1 MTERSAENA
10 HAPVRVDRSRSTD
23 DDDVTDLAVTAAGT
37 DQARGRPLGLAIGS
51 LGVLPLTVALDHR
64 TDLAVTAAGT
74 DQARSRPLGL
84 ALAPLGILALAVALW
99 AYYRGLGLDP
109 EVNFQQASALD
120 WSIKLWPQTVQQ
132 LTIAFWSTVI
142 VVLIAVP
149 SGMVLTRPAMRRYG
163 PAVLSVANAG
173 QALPAYG
180 LLVIFL
186 VMLGQGLT
194 TVVWALV
201 LYALLP
207 VLRNTMVGLDGV
219 DRPTIEAGRGMG
231 MTKWQALMHIEL
243 PLAVPVIIAGVRTA
257 MIINIG
263 MATLAFLIG
272 GGGLGVTISVGL
284 KLQQDPVLLV
294 GAALVAIVALSFDWL
309 GAVAERYLRPRGL

>member
-1 MTERSAENA
+1 MSDHMEPDEPNTPERAAVVTGNMGGG
-10 HAPVRVDRSRSTD
+10 PVKLDRPLSTD
-23 DDDVTDLAVTAAGT
+23 DDASDLAVAAAGT
-37 DQARGRPLGLAIGS
+37 RPSRKRPIGLI
-51 LGVLPLTVALDHR
+51 
-64 TDLAVTAAGT
+64 
-74 DQARSRPLGL
+74 
-84 ALAPLGILALAVALW
+84 LAPIGILALATALLL
-99 AYYRGLGLDP
+99 YYRGLGLDS
-109 EVNFQQASALD
+109 EENFQQASALD
-120 WSIKLWPQTVQQ
+120 WGVKLWPQTVEQV
-132 LTIAFWSTVI
+132 TIAFWSTVL

-149 SGMVLTRPAMRRYG
+149 AGIALTRPALRRYG
-163 PAVLSVANAG
+163 PAVLSIANTG

-194 TVVWALV
+194 TVIWALV

-219 DRPTIEAGRGMG
+219 DKPTIEAGRGMG
-231 MTKWQALMHIEL
+231 MTKFQALLRIEL
-243 PLAVPVIIAGVRTA
+243 PLAVPIIIAGVRTA

-272 GGGLGVTISVGL
+272 GGGLGITINSGL

-294 GAALVAIVALSFDWL
+294 GAGLVAIVALSFDWL
-309 GAVAERYLRPRGL
+309 GAVAERYLKPRGL